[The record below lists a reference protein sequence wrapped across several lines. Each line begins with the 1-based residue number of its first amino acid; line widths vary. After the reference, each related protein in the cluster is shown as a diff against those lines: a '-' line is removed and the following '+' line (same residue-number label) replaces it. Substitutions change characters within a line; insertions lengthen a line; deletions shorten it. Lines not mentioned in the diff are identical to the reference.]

1 MSVSI
6 RSPIIA
12 VVSEWASIAFSAER
26 IISGFG
32 LPTKYG
38 STPVARLIS
47 AATEPVAG
55 SGPSGDGPVASG
67 LVAMKRAPAA
77 MSRIALRDPLEA
89 VGARLAEHDVVRV
102 AVGERV
108 AGLMQRGGEAR
119 LADHERRPARPLVLE
134 EPGGGQGR
142 GPDRMLRTPRAR

>member
-1 MSVSI
+1 MSVSM

-26 IISGFG
+26 IISGLG

-55 SGPSGDGPVASG
+55 SGPCALGPVGSG
-67 LVAMKRAPAA
+67 LVAMKRAPPTIR
-77 MSRIALRDPLEA
+77 RIALVMRSNE
-89 VGARLAEHDVVRV
+89 
-102 AVGERV
+102 
-108 AGLMQRGGEAR
+108 
-119 LADHERRPARPLVLE
+119 
-134 EPGGGQGR
+134 
-142 GPDRMLRTPRAR
+142 